1 MLAFSFSK
9 STDIFTFFPEF
20 STLSKTIV
28 KGAKRAGKMTIGRQH
43 LLKKKTGTI
52 MEERANR
59 PGCNEEDDVSGNN
72 RLKPLFLPLSCYT
85 SHCML
90 SY

>member
-1 MLAFSFSK
+1 
-9 STDIFTFFPEF
+9 
-20 STLSKTIV
+20 
-28 KGAKRAGKMTIGRQH
+28 MTIGRQH

-72 RLKPLFLPLSCYT
+72 
-85 SHCML
+85 
-90 SY
+90 